1 MPNESKKSY
10 RVGVI
15 GHTGRGNYGHGMDT
29 AWLSNPRTEIVA
41 VADAHESGLQAA
53 LKKLKVDTGY
63 ADYREMIEKE
73 KLDIV
78 AVCPRWIDQHH
89 KMIMSALEH
98 GCHVYTEK
106 PFTRTLAEADDI
118 VQACQMRHLRLTI
131 AHIAH
136 YSPVLPIVKK
146 MLQDGAIGDVLEIR
160 ARGKEDRR
168 GGSEDLWVLGSHSLE
183 LMQAIGGKVEWCFA
197 EVRQDGHRVT
207 KSDVKDGPEGIG
219 PLTGDGV
226 DAMYRFT
233 NGITGYFNSHK
244 DAGGRPSKFGLSIFG
259 SKGVIEMQSGYL
271 NPAFWL
277 KSPSWSAARSE
288 AEWIPITSNGPGK
301 AETLKDFDYRGA
313 HAVIVS
319 DLLDAIEN
327 HREPLCNVEDARA
340 SIEMI
345 AAVFESHRQNKPVS
359 FPLENRDNPLTMLS

>member
-106 PFTRTLAEADDI
+106 PFTRTLAEADDSDQL
-118 VQACQMRHLRLTI
+118 VVLSRGR
-131 AHIAH
+131 
-136 YSPVLPIVKK
+136 PVSL
-146 MLQDGAIGDVLEIR
+146 
-160 ARGKEDRR
+160 
-168 GGSEDLWVLGSHSLE
+168 LGSDERS
-183 LMQAIGGKVEWCFA
+183 
-197 EVRQDGHRVT
+197 
-207 KSDVKDGPEGIG
+207 S
-219 PLTGDGV
+219 GV
-226 DAMYRFT
+226 LV
-233 NGITGYFNSHK
+233 NVILYF
-244 DAGGRPSKFGLSIFG
+244 R
-259 SKGVIEMQSGYL
+259 
-271 NPAFWL
+271 
-277 KSPSWSAARSE
+277 
-288 AEWIPITSNGPGK
+288 
-301 AETLKDFDYRGA
+301 
-313 HAVIVS
+313 
-319 DLLDAIEN
+319 
-327 HREPLCNVEDARA
+327 
-340 SIEMI
+340 
-345 AAVFESHRQNKPVS
+345 
-359 FPLENRDNPLTMLS
+359 